1 MTNGSSPT
9 SQLVLRLFNL
19 LDAIRQMSPF
29 STMSAEE
36 EQLLG
41 RLVMRWHAQ
50 TPFTV
55 SDVMHEDASG
65 SPSTVYRRI
74 VRLRE
79 KGLADLRADPAD
91 KRIRYVEPTALSR
104 EYVQR
109 LSDGLIGLFPDSPRQ

>member
-1 MTNGSSPT
+1 MTDRSSPT

-29 STMSAEE
+29 SALSAEE

-41 RLVMRWHAQ
+41 RLVLRWHAQ

-55 SDVMHEDASG
+55 SDVMYEDASG

-74 VRLRE
+74 VGLRE
-79 KGLADLRADPAD
+79 KGLAELRVDPD
-91 KRIRYVEPTALSR
+91 DRRIRYVDPTPLAR

-109 LSDGLIGLFPDSPRQ
+109 MSEGLAGLFPDAPHP